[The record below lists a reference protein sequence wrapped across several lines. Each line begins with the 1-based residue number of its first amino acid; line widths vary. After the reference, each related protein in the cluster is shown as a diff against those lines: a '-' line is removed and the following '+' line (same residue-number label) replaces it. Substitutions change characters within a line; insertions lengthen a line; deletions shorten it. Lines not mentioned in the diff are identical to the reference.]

1 MPFDKA
7 PNPPSVINSMG
18 AFDAKDATVSQVK
31 IGQQV
36 RQIVPIQNSTK
47 IIKTQEVATS
57 NREVSNSNFRKSGE
71 NIYDSK
77 DSVMKEYIT
86 RLLTVIEFSKDE
98 ACDLNTLVIL
108 LEQAIEK
115 SLFLNTN
122 P

>member
-1 MPFDKA
+1 MC
-7 PNPPSVINSMG
+7 SGNS
-18 AFDAKDATVSQVK
+18 K
-31 IGQQV
+31 
-36 RQIVPIQNSTK
+36 ST
-47 IIKTQEVATS
+47 TQ
-57 NREVSNSNFRKSGE
+57 KSGE